1 MAAALLAV
9 AAVEGGKATVAIVGV
24 AMEFGAAVAVYVGP
38 GFQEIDATMRK
49 AFRWLEKAV
58 AYLDGLK
65 PPVDH
70 RFDLGHGLVFSAPR
84 LKHVYI
90 GQHERRIVGFP
101 VLDEINIYYELS
113 AAAPLKIEVAPGGVA
128 LAEKALDD
136 AALQYSAQRMEDSSG
151 VIRKCVITVP
161 PAIPAAMTL
170 HADYQTGLVLVSLAN
185 VDRFDRVSLEFQ
197 SKAIDEPALED
208 LIRLMLGRSAAFLRR
223 APLRGVHG
231 QPQA

>member
-1 MAAALLAV
+1 MPPGPSLLDELRTEYEAARKSTHE
-9 AAVEGGKATVAIVGV
+9 AADV
-24 AMEFGAAVAVYVGP
+24 P
-38 GFQEIDATMRK
+38 GFQEIDAAMRK

-70 RFDLGHGLVFSAPR
+70 RFDLGHGLVFAAPR

-101 VLDEINIYYELS
+101 VLDEINIYYELTT
-113 AAAPLKIEVAPGGVA
+113 AAPLTIEVAPGGVA

-136 AALQYSAQRMEDSSG
+136 AALQYTARRMEDPGG

-161 PAIPAAMTL
+161 PAIPAAVTL

-208 LIRLMLGRSAAFLRR
+208 LIRLILGRGAAFLRR
-223 APLRGVHG
+223 APLRGIHG